1 MAIIPSG
8 QKFHTVAPGVDTQD
22 RGSAKSNADR
32 EAYTMQDVIDTVGGG
47 GGGGV
52 SSLESLTG
60 ALNLAGA
67 GTVTVTDNGS
77 DTITIT
83 GSGETEGVDVSFVV
97 RDTAYGSAGD
107 HEGTVLTIGA
117 VGALAQAHY
126 WDGTGWVLAN
136 AGAVATADGLLC
148 LGTSAAGDALVE
160 GIMQLGTAPGS
171 AGDVLYL
178 DTTNGLLTNDV
189 SGFTT
194 GQIVRVCGYNLGSNR
209 VYFKP
214 SSDFIEVA

>member
-8 QKFHTVAPGVDTQD
+8 QKFHTVPAGVETAD
-22 RGSAKSNADR
+22 RGSARSNADR
-32 EAYTMQDVIDTVGGG
+32 DIYTMQDILDTTASGGG
-47 GGGGV
+47 G
-52 SSLESLTG
+52 
-60 ALNLAGA
+60 A
-67 GTVTVTDNGS
+67 
-77 DTITIT
+77 I
-83 GSGETEGVDVSFVV
+83 GEDVSFVV
-97 RDTAYGSAGD
+97 REDAYSSIGD
-107 HEGTVLTIGA
+107 HEGTVLTIGN

-160 GIMQLGTAPGS
+160 GIMQLGSVPGS

-178 DTTNGLLTNDV
+178 STTNGLLTNDV

-214 SSDFIEVA
+214 SVDFIEVA